1 MSSQTYFK
9 RKIFNWLEEAN
20 FFNKQAVCIFIYLIL
35 SMSFL
40 PGIHRLCIFFLY
52 VNLKTDDFSTFCLGC
67 NIHITLVLIALG
79 LSRIQN
85 YCTFP
90 ITVYTLF
97 QTFETKWK
105 FTKME
110 MWYSYN
116 LLVKAQCD
124 QKKKTLQEDKNGTFS
139 KLLRKIHSTER
150 WCSCSCIHLYSP
162 IFHILQFEEHCRQEM
177 DMEGQGRGSPSLLC
191 LTKSHAFYLLTQNN
205 ALPCVR

>member
-40 PGIHRLCIFFLY
+40 PGLHRLCISFLY

-124 QKKKTLQEDKNGTFS
+124 QKKKKHYKRIKMGHFPNCWEKFIAQKDDVPAAVYIFTHQYFTFS
-139 KLLRKIHSTER
+139 SLKSTVDKR
-150 WCSCSCIHLYSP
+150 WTWKDK
-162 IFHILQFEEHCRQEM
+162 EEV
-177 DMEGQGRGSPSLLC
+177 
-191 LTKSHAFYLLTQNN
+191 
-205 ALPCVR
+205 ALPCCV